1 MRIKKV
7 RIENLRS
14 VKDAEVR
21 LDGLTALV
29 GPNGSGKSTV
39 LLALRVFF
47 RQAAVAEEDYYNRNT
62 AEDITITV
70 TFGGLGKAALSKF
83 SKYVDG
89 NGDLELACIVHW
101 DGAKAAG
108 SLHGFASQNPD
119 FVSISS
125 EDKAAVARPLYE
137 ALVAKQEYDSLPKKW
152 PGLAKAKDL
161 LSLWES
167 DHPEKC
173 RRMHDSGRFF
183 GYAGVGYGYLGQ
195 QVRFLHVPAVR
206 NAAAD
211 GSDNKGSVLG
221 QILELTVQRALEEKA
236 EYKALPDTIKED
248 YERAMGAASLPE
260 LAGVGKSLS
269 EMLGRFASGTR
280 AEIDWKVPEPS
291 IGKPRAEARLVEHG
305 YSSPVGG
312 AGHGLQRAFIMAA
325 LHRLSGAQHAAA
337 ATTTAAGGKA
347 DAAGRPTPG
356 DTASIILS
364 IEEPELYQ
372 HPTRMRHLAGLLRTL
387 PDSGLEGAAGRIQV
401 VYSTHSPIFVF
412 ADRISQIRLVSRA
425 PGWEGGPMTSKIAS
439 TTSDDILGDLKR
451 HKAASRADESIDQ
464 SLLRFMGPAASE
476 GFFADTVVLVEGP
489 SDHIALAAAAE
500 IMGRPLD
507 ALGVTVV
514 PCGSKTAM
522 PLPLALFLRLGMR
535 VYPVWDAD
543 KNKGTQ
549 KEESER
555 ILGLLGYGGSD
566 WHGKVGP
573 SFACLETNLE
583 GTINSDLKKAL
594 GPKAGADPY
603 KTILNR
609 RLKLHGLGKIDS
621 KILKAHLVME
631 EVREKGLRLETL
643 ESIVAQIAAPHG
655 GHKVA

>member
-47 RQAAVAEEDYYNRNT
+47 RQATVSKEDYYGSRT
-62 AEDITITV
+62 TEDITITV
-70 TFGGLGKAALSKF
+70 TFGGLGKAALAKF
-83 SKYVDG
+83 AKYVDRD
-89 NGDLELACIVHW
+89 GDLELACIVHW
-101 DGAKAAG
+101 DGAKAAR

-119 FVSISS
+119 FVSILS

-137 ALVAKQEYDSLPKKW
+137 ALVAKPEYDSLPKKW
-152 PGLAKAKDL
+152 PGLPKAKEL
-161 LSLWES
+161 LPLWED

-173 RRMHDSGRFF
+173 RRMHDSGKFF

-206 NAAAD
+206 DAAED
-211 GSDNKGSVLG
+211 GSDGKGSVLG
-221 QILELTVQRALEEKA
+221 QLLELTVQRALEEKA
-236 EYKALPDTIKED
+236 EYKALPDTIRD
-248 YERAMGAASLPE
+248 NYERAMGAASLPE
-260 LAGVGKSLS
+260 LADVGRSLS
-269 EMLGRFASGTR
+269 EMLGRFASGTS

-291 IGKPRAEARLVEHG
+291 IGEPRAEARLVEHG
-305 YSSPVGG
+305 YSTPVGG

-337 ATTTAAGGKA
+337 ATAAAAEGKA
-347 DAAGRPTPG
+347 DAAGGPPSG

-387 PDSGLEGAAGRIQV
+387 PDGGLEGAAGQIQV
-401 VYSTHSPIFVF
+401 VYSTHSPNFVF

-425 PGWEGGPMTSKIAS
+425 AGWEGGPMMSKIAS
-439 TTSDDILGDLKR
+439 TTSDDVLGDLKR
-451 HKAASRADESIDQ
+451 HKAASRADEAIDQ

-489 SDHIALAAAAE
+489 SDHVALAAAAE

-507 ALGVTVV
+507 TLGVTVV

-543 KNKGTQ
+543 KNKGKQ
-549 KEESER
+549 REESER

-609 RLKLHGLGKIDS
+609 RLRLHGLGKIDS

-631 EVREKGLRLETL
+631 EAREKGLRLEAL

-655 GHKVA
+655 GYKVA